1 MVKLIKELVDNLYSY
16 RQLLKSNVQ
25 KEIRG
30 KYKGS
35 FLGVLWSFVNPLL
48 MTLVYAIVF
57 PLILRNTEPHYI
69 TYLVIGILPW
79 NYFTTVISQ
88 GTTTILGNGG
98 ILKKVYFPRE
108 ILPISVNLSGVINFL
123 ISCLVMCL
131 FLICS
136 GIGFS
141 WYIVFFPLIL
151 LVQYLIQ
158 QAIIF
163 ITSSINVYVRDAEY
177 IINFFVSMLFY
188 ATPILYS
195 KEMFVGSSMEWLIKI
210 NPLAIIINS
219 YRDIFYYQTLPDIRA
234 LLIALGIGI
243 ITFYIGLR
251 IFRKLEKGFAEEL

>member
-1 MVKLIKELVDNLYSY
+1 MIKELLNNLYSY

-57 PLILRNTEPHYI
+57 PLILKSTEPNYI

-79 NYFTTVISQ
+79 NYFTTVIGQ
-88 GTTTILGNGG
+88 GTTTVLSNGG

-108 ILPISVNLSGVINFL
+108 ILPISVNLSGVINFF
-123 ISCLVMCL
+123 ISCLVICL
-131 FLICS
+131 FLIFS

-141 WYIVFFPLIL
+141 FYILFFPLVVLTQFI
-151 LVQYLIQ
+151 IQ

-163 ITSSINVYVRDAEY
+163 ITSAINVYVRDSEY
-177 IINFFVSMLFY
+177 IINFIINMLFY

-195 KEMFVGSSMEWLIKI
+195 SSMFVGSPFEWVIRI
-210 NPLAIIINS
+210 NPMATIING
-219 YRDIFYYQTLPDIRA
+219 YRDIFYYQTMPDIVS
-234 LLIALGIGI
+234 LITVLTCGIVL
-243 ITFYIGLR
+243 FYLGLR
-251 IFRKLEKGFAEEL
+251 VFRKLEKGFAEEL